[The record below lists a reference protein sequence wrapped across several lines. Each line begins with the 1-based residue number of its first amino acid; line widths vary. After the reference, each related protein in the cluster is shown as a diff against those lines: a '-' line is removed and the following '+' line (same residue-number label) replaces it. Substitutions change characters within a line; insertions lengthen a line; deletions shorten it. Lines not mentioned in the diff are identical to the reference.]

1 MTDEHPGHSDRPEHP
16 GQPGDPE
23 DGVLRDALARLD
35 PAAALTPAD
44 PARTARLVE
53 DTMAA
58 PETDP
63 THTRTPLLAAI
74 VAVVVLLAAVAGFS
88 ALRDDTPEEPASATG
103 TATASASTSAS
114 TSPSA
119 SPSASPSPEAAT
131 VLTLPEAA
139 AARCPAPTA
148 EVLGNAAVAVAG
160 TVESITDGV
169 ATVAVDEVFTG
180 DPGTTLEIQ
189 APSAEFRAR
198 LAAVD
203 LREGGRYLLAGT
215 DDGRLLVCGF
225 SGAYD
230 ADLLALY
237 QQAFP
242 Q

>member
-1 MTDEHPGHSDRPEHP
+1 MTDEHPGHSDRPD
-16 GQPGDPE
+16 QPGDPE
-23 DGVLRDALARLD
+23 DGALRDALARLD

-114 TSPSA
+114 T

>member
-1 MTDEHPGHSDRPEHP
+1 MTDEH
-16 GQPGDPE
+16 PGDPE

-63 THTRTPLLAAI
+63 THSRTPLLAAI

-88 ALRDDTPEEPASATG
+88 ALRDDTPPDEPAASATG
-103 TATASASTSAS
+103 EATPSSAST
-114 TSPSA
+114 
-119 SPSASPSPEAAT
+119 PSPEAAT
-131 VLTLPEAA
+131 VLTAPEAT
-139 AARCPAPTA
+139 AARCPMPTA
-148 EVLGNAAVAVAG
+148 AVLAGASVAVAG
-160 TVESITDGV
+160 TVQSITDGV
-169 ATVAVDEVFTG
+169 ATVAVDEVFAG

-189 APSAEFRAR
+189 APSAEFRER
-198 LAAVD
+198 LAAVELQD
-203 LREGGRYLLAGT
+203 GGRYLLAGT

-237 QQAFP
+237 EQAFP